1 MHSFQSLNV
10 DMLERND
17 GEDKNDAVKHS
28 EKFTFQN
35 KTLQNEKMLMMLL
48 LVRGHPL
55 STYIKFSE
63 KLTFLTP

>member
-28 EKFTFQN
+28 EKFIFQN